1 MSSAFASR
9 ATSRRIERGG
19 QEQIMRHLLFS
30 LFAIGVAAVAA
41 MTATTAL
48 LNTPVRHAPAV
59 VTQNAQPEAAP
70 APSAASKPATS
81 GESTPTTP
89 AKPGAAGSDAAKPAA
104 GGDAKAG
111 ADADEADK
119 DPYEGIAP
127 EELPPDLQY
136 SADSSV
142 SFPTNI

>member
-1 MSSAFASR
+1 
-9 ATSRRIERGG
+9 
-19 QEQIMRHLLFS
+19 MRNILFS

-41 MTATTAL
+41 MTATTAM
-48 LNTPVRHAPAV
+48 LNTPVHPASEV
-59 VTQNAQPEAAP
+59 MTQNMQAEQPPAPPSGKPAAAP
-70 APSAASKPATS
+70 GGPPATPNA
-81 GESTPTTP
+81 TPE
-89 AKPGAAGSDAAKPAA
+89 AAKPASGAAPGAASTDTKDTKDAA
-104 GGDAKAG
+104 GED
-111 ADADEADK
+111 DTDK

>member
-1 MSSAFASR
+1 MK
-9 ATSRRIERGG
+9 
-19 QEQIMRHLLFS
+19 HLFFS

-41 MTATTAL
+41 MTATTAM
-48 LNTPVRHAPAV
+48 LNAPHHSVPPAIM
-59 VTQNAQPEAAP
+59 TASAQPEAAAL
-70 APSAASKPATS
+70 APDSKPATS
-81 GESTPTTP
+81 ENAPP
-89 AKPGAAGSDAAKPAA
+89 ATPGATADHGAKPANGAATGKA
-104 GGDAKAG
+104 GGDK
-111 ADADEADK
+111 DKDEDTDK

>member
-1 MSSAFASR
+1 
-9 ATSRRIERGG
+9 
-19 QEQIMRHLLFS
+19 MRNILFS

-41 MTATTAL
+41 MTATTAM
-48 LNTPVRHAPAV
+48 LNTPVRTVPAV
-59 VTQNAQPEAAP
+59 MVENMQPAQAADPP
-70 APSAASKPATS
+70 ASQPATS
-81 GESTPTTP
+81 STAPP
-89 AKPGAAGSDAAKPAA
+89 AKPGGTPDAGAKPGQGAAAGTDK
-104 GGDAKAG
+104 DKK
-111 ADADEADK
+111 DDDEGDK

>member
-1 MSSAFASR
+1 
-9 ATSRRIERGG
+9 
-19 QEQIMRHLLFS
+19 MRNLIFTV
-30 LFAIGVAAVAA
+30 FAIGVAAVAA

-48 LNTPVRHAPAV
+48 LNTPVHPASEV
-59 VTQNAQPEAAP
+59 MTQNMLSDQPPAPPSDKPAAAP
-70 APSAASKPATS
+70 GGPTATPGATPA
-81 GESTPTTP
+81 G
-89 AKPGAAGSDAAKPAA
+89 AKPGSGAAPNADTK
-104 GGDAKAG
+104 DAKDPG
-111 ADADEADK
+111 ADDDTDK

>member
-1 MSSAFASR
+1 
-9 ATSRRIERGG
+9 
-19 QEQIMRHLLFS
+19 MRNILFS

-41 MTATTAL
+41 MTATTAM
-48 LNTPVRHAPAV
+48 LNTPVHPAAEVMTQNMQADQPPAPASEKPA
-59 VTQNAQPEAAP
+59 TAPGGAPATPDASPEAAR
-70 APSAASKPATS
+70 PAT
-81 GESTPTTP
+81 
-89 AKPGAAGSDAAKPAA
+89 GAAPNANPKDTKDAA
-104 GGDAKAG
+104 GD
-111 ADADEADK
+111 DDTDK

>member
-1 MSSAFASR
+1 
-9 ATSRRIERGG
+9 
-19 QEQIMRHLLFS
+19 MRNLLFS

-41 MTATTAL
+41 MTATTAML
-48 LNTPVRHAPAV
+48 TTPVHPATEVMTRNMQAEQPPAPPSNKPAS
-59 VTQNAQPEAAP
+59 AP
-70 APSAASKPATS
+70 GGPPATPGEAPSAAKPAS
-81 GESTPTTP
+81 GATPNADTKDT
-89 AKPGAAGSDAAKPAA
+89 KDAAGED
-104 GGDAKAG
+104 DT
-111 ADADEADK
+111 DK